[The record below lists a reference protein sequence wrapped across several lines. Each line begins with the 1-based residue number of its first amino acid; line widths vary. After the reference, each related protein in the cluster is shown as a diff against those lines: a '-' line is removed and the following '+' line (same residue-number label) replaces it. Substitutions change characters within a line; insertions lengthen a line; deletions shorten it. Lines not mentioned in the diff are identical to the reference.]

1 MIKDV
6 DAHHAYM
13 REYMRRRYA
22 AAKAAGMCVRCGKA
36 PARDGKTECK
46 ACAEFLNAK
55 KLAKL
60 KANPA
65 EYARHLA
72 RVRKHGAETRARR
85 IAAGKCPRCGA
96 PAAEGV
102 RLCER
107 CREHAREYMHARYL
121 DKRAKK

>member
-1 MIKDV
+1 MIKDI
-6 DAHHAYM
+6 DAHRAYM

-22 AAKAAGMCVRCGKA
+22 AAKAAGLCVRCGKA

-55 KLAKL
+55 RLATL
-60 KANPA
+60 KANPE

-72 RVRKHGAETRARR
+72 RVRKSAAETRERRRAAR
-85 IAAGKCPRCGA
+85 KCTRCGA

-107 CREHAREYMHARYL
+107 CRDHAREYMRARYI
-121 DKRAKK
+121 DKKTKK